1 MAKITSKGG
10 TIYVDD
16 SGTSAC
22 NISPD
27 VTSYTIDFTVNAEDV
42 TGFTEGSQNFTPGMQ
57 VNKLT
62 LNVLWNTAATTG
74 AYTVLRGIIGQATS
88 VTVTVTPESGGPAFS
103 GEFMCAG
110 IHVGGEAAGSPI
122 SLGSVEFFPMG
133 AVAATF
139 TS

>member
-1 MAKITSKGG
+1 MAKVTSKAG
-10 TIYVDD
+10 TVYVDD

-27 VTSYTIDFTVNAEDV
+27 VQSYTIDYTVNAEDA
-42 TGFTEGSQNFTPGMQ
+42 TGFTEGSQNYTPGLQ

-62 LNVLWNTAATTG
+62 LNCLWNTAATTG

-122 SLGSVEFFPMG
+122 SLGTVEFFPMG

-139 TS
+139 AS